1 MRLMR
6 KISDLLDAW
15 TDWIASP
22 GAPVDAPAD
31 ASAGDGAGEAEAT
44 AGPAPPP
51 ERPAPPPGG
60 LKRRVAVLT
69 DVVAI
74 SKDMGRIWPK
84 VRAAV
89 DGLGWLP
96 PAGVPTSR
104 AMKEVLDALL
114 DNVLAAA
121 DASLTPGEEARRLRP
136 VLRDLREALG
146 LYAEHRVDS
155 ASYPDP
161 ASEPARLSR
170 ERFLARLSDRGLDHL
185 AIDWADAGT
194 IGASVVGALGRDLPA
209 DDARARY
216 VVRTREGRRYLDMPA
231 ADQAARERRLG
242 EPRIFVARVDVVG
255 LVAASV
261 CSRYEPGL
269 RRATAEKL
277 RHWIVENIPDLPTDL
292 RRACADWMI
301 DIRPERM
308 RSWEPISVVEVTLPQ
323 LPFAA
328 FEDALAR
335 RRLPADPSQAATI
348 VKSAM
353 AAFVQQQCDLHRTA
367 LEAVRNEYAAES
379 RVEIAAEE
387 QMAVATRAAASTMT
401 TTRPQPAM

>member
-1 MRLMR
+1 MRFMR
-6 KISDLLDAW
+6 KISGLLDAW

-31 ASAGDGAGEAEAT
+31 ASAGGVAVEAEAT
-44 AGPAPPP
+44 VGPAAPP

-74 SKDMGRIWPK
+74 TKDVGRVWPR
-84 VRAAV
+84 VRVAV
-89 DGLGWLP
+89 ERLDWLP

-104 AMKEVLDALL
+104 AMKEVLHALL
-114 DNVLAAA
+114 DDVLAAA
-121 DASLTPGEEARRLRP
+121 DASLTPGDEARRLRP

-161 ASEPARLSR
+161 TSEPARASR
-170 ERFLARLSDRGLDHL
+170 ERFLARLADRGLDHL
-185 AIDWADAGT
+185 DIDWADAGT
-194 IGASVVGALGRDLPA
+194 IGAGVVGALGRDLPA

-261 CSRYEPGL
+261 CGRYEPTL

-277 RHWIVENIPDLPTDL
+277 RHWIVENIPTLPTDL

-308 RSWEPISVVEVTLPQ
+308 RSWEPVSVVEVALPQ
-323 LPFAA
+323 MPFAA
-328 FEDALAR
+328 FEDALVR
-335 RRLPADPSQAATI
+335 RRLPTDASQAATI
-348 VKSAM
+348 VKA
-353 AAFVQQQCDLHRTA
+353 AVIAFVQEQCDLHRTA
-367 LEAVRNEYAAES
+367 LEAIRDEYAAES
-379 RVEIAAEE
+379 RIEIAVERQIAFASAPPERIE
-387 QMAVATRAAASTMT
+387 VRAPAA
-401 TTRPQPAM
+401 

>member
-1 MRLMR
+1 MRFMR

-31 ASAGDGAGEAEAT
+31 ASAADGAGQAGAT
-44 AGPAPPP
+44 AGPAAPL

-114 DNVLAAA
+114 DDVLAAA

-155 ASYPDP
+155 AGYPDP

-185 AIDWADAGT
+185 AIDWSDAGT
-194 IGASVVGALGRDLPA
+194 IGAGVVGALGRDLPA

-216 VVRTREGRRYLDMPA
+216 VVRTQEGRRYLDMPA
-231 ADQAARERRLG
+231 ADQAARERSLG

-261 CSRYEPGL
+261 CSRYEPAL

-292 RRACADWMI
+292 RRACPDWMI

-323 LPFAA
+323 MPFAA

-353 AAFVQQQCDLHRTA
+353 VSFVQQQCDLHRTA

-387 QMAVATRAAASTMT
+387 QMAAATRVAVST
-401 TTRPQPAM
+401 TTRPHPAM

>member
-1 MRLMR
+1 MRFMR
-6 KISDLLDAW
+6 KISGLLDAW
-15 TDWIASP
+15 TDWIASH
-22 GAPVDAPAD
+22 GAPVDVPVDAPV
-31 ASAGDGAGEAEAT
+31 GEGAGAAEASV
-44 AGPAPPP
+44 GPATAP

-74 SKDMGRIWPK
+74 TKDVGRVWPR
-84 VRAAV
+84 VRATV
-89 DGLGWLP
+89 ESLDWLP
-96 PAGVPTSR
+96 PAGVPNPR
-104 AMKEVLDALL
+104 AMKEVIDGLL
-114 DNVLAAA
+114 DDVLAAA
-121 DASLTPGEEARRLRP
+121 DASLTPGDEARRLRP
-136 VLRDLREALG
+136 VLRDLRAALG

-161 ASEPARLSR
+161 ASEPARASK
-170 ERFLARLSDRGLDHL
+170 ERFLARVADRGLEHL
-185 AIDWADAGT
+185 GIDWSDAGT

-209 DDARARY
+209 EDARARY

-231 ADQAARERRLG
+231 AEQVARERRLG

-261 CSRYEPGL
+261 CSLYEPAL

-277 RHWIVENIPDLPTDL
+277 RHWIVENIPALPTDL

-308 RSWEPISVVEVTLPQ
+308 RSWEPISVAEVTLPQ
-323 LPFAA
+323 MPFAA

-348 VKSAM
+348 VKAAM
-353 AAFVQQQCDLHRTA
+353 VAFVQEQCDLHRTA
-367 LEAVRNEYAAES
+367 LEAVRDEYAAES

-387 QMAVATRAAASTMT
+387 QMAFATRAAVST

>member
-1 MRLMR
+1 MRFMR
-6 KISDLLDAW
+6 RISDLLDAW
-15 TDWIASP
+15 TDWVASP
-22 GAPVDAPAD
+22 GAPVVAAAD
-31 ASAGDGAGEAEAT
+31 ASAGGFAGEAESMV
-44 AGPAPPP
+44 GPAAPP

-104 AMKEVLDALL
+104 AMKEVLDVLL
-114 DNVLAAA
+114 DDVLAAA
-121 DASLTPGEEARRLRP
+121 DASLTPGDEARRLRP

-146 LYAEHRVDS
+146 LYAEHRVD
-155 ASYPDP
+155 AAGYPDP
-161 ASEPARLSR
+161 ASEPARASR

-194 IGASVVGALGRDLPA
+194 IGAGVVGALGRDLPA

-216 VVRTREGRRYLDMPA
+216 VVRTPKGRRYLDMPA

-261 CSRYEPGL
+261 CSRYEPAL

-292 RRACADWMI
+292 RRSCADWMI

-323 LPFAA
+323 MPFAA

-353 AAFVQQQCDLHRTA
+353 VAFIQQQCDLHRTA

-387 QMAVATRAAASTMT
+387 QMAAATRVAVST

>member
-1 MRLMR
+1 MRFMR
-6 KISDLLDAW
+6 RISDLLDAW
-15 TDWIASP
+15 TDWVASP
-22 GAPVDAPAD
+22 VAPVDAPAD
-31 ASAGDGAGEAEAT
+31 ASAGGVAGEAEAVVGPT
-44 AGPAPPP
+44 APP

-104 AMKEVLDALL
+104 AMKDVLDALL
-114 DNVLAAA
+114 DDVLAAA

-155 ASYPDP
+155 AGYPDP
-161 ASEPARLSR
+161 ASEPARASR

-185 AIDWADAGT
+185 AIDWSDAGT

-242 EPRIFVARVDVVG
+242 EPRIFVARVDV
-255 LVAASV
+255 AASV
-261 CSRYEPGL
+261 CSRYEPAL

-292 RRACADWMI
+292 RRACAEWMI

-323 LPFAA
+323 MPFAA

-335 RRLPADPSQAATI
+335 RRLPADPSQASTI

-353 AAFVQQQCDLHRTA
+353 VAFIQQQCDLHRTA

-379 RVEIAAEE
+379 RIEIAAEE
-387 QMAVATRAAASTMT
+387 QMAAATRAVAST